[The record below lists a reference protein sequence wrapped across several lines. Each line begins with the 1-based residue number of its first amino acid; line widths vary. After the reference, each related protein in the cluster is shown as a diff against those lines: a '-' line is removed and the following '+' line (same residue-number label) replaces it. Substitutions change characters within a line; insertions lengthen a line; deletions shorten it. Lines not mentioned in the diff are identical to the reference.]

1 MMETANMKKILI
13 TGASSGV
20 GRAVAHEMA
29 KRGYGLALVARR
41 LKHLQDVRT
50 KINEKFPSA
59 TVEIRELD
67 VVDHDA
73 VFATVKELAQCM
85 DGFDIIFANAG
96 VGLGETIGMGQFENS
111 KKNIE
116 VNLIGA
122 MATIDAAVTHFLER
136 GFGHVVGNC
145 SVAAYRG
152 MARNA
157 SYGASK
163 AGLANYLEAL
173 RVEVYRKRIDVTV
186 LYPGF
191 VNTELSESLDTHPFV
206 ISPEKAATII
216 ANLIEK
222 KAKSARVPAF
232 PWSIIRWLLKILP
245 VPIIAKL

>member
-1 MMETANMKKILI
+1 MEKVKMEKILI

-20 GRAVAHEMA
+20 GRAVANEMA
-29 KRGYGLALVARR
+29 KRGYALALVARR
-41 LKHLQDVRT
+41 LENLQRVRGE
-50 KINEKFPSA
+50 IQQVNPSA
-59 TVEIRELD
+59 IVEVSVLD
-67 VVDHDA
+67 VVDYDA
-73 VFATVKELAQCM
+73 VFATVDDLAQRM
-85 DGFDIIFANAG
+85 NGLDIVFANAG
-96 VGLGETIGMGQFENS
+96 VGLGETIGTGQFKNS

-136 GFGHVVGNC
+136 GAGHVVGNC
-145 SVAAYRG
+145 SVAAFRG

-173 RVEVYRKRIDVTV
+173 RVEVYRKNIDVTV

-191 VNTELSESLDTHPFV
+191 INTALSDSLDTHPFV
-206 ISPEKAATII
+206 ISPEKAAVII
-216 ANLIEK
+216 ADLIVK
-222 KAKSARVPAF
+222 KAKSAMVPAF
-232 PWSIIRWLLKILP
+232 PWNIIGRLLKILP